1 MFKEVLQVPSVVLR
15 VVLADLKHFCMS
27 SQLVPPVL
35 KQVVG
40 GGGAVRLNCFS
51 FAVAFETLPLPSFV
65 VELHAVIPI

>member
-1 MFKEVLQVPSVVLR
+1 M
-15 VVLADLKHFCMS
+15 
-27 SQLVPPVL
+27 PPVL
-35 KQVVG
+35 KPVVVV